1 MTKKS
6 LAWLGMTLL
15 ALGVA
20 GYAATVVIV
29 PGLRPPLVRSL
40 FADWPIAAPAHFLGG
55 AIALAVGAF
64 QLNARLRARFI
75 AIHRWLGRTYLLAIA
90 VGGAASLALA
100 MNSSAGPVARIGFG
114 LLGVLW
120 LVSTFNAYRYI
131 RQRNVAEHRNW
142 MIRSY
147 ALTLAA
153 VTLRIYLPLSMIGG
167 IPFAIAYPAIA
178 WLCWV
183 PNLLVAEWLV
193 RSGRVAASSTM
204 MTTFPRA
211 RPVSR

>member
-15 ALGVA
+15 ALAVA
-20 GYAATVVIV
+20 GYAAAIVIA
-29 PGLRPPLVRSL
+29 PELRPPLVRHI
-40 FADWPIAAPAHFLGG
+40 FADWPVAGAAHFLGG
-55 AIALAVGAF
+55 AVALAVGAF
-64 QLNARLRARFI
+64 QLNSRIRARFI
-75 AIHRWLGRTYLLAIA
+75 ALHRWLGRTYVIAIA
-90 VGGAASLALA
+90 AGGAASLVLA
-100 MNSSAGPVARIGFG
+100 VHSSGGTVARAGFG
-114 LLGVLW
+114 LLGVCW
-120 LVSTFNAYRYI
+120 LISTFNAYRYI
-131 RQRNVAEHRNW
+131 RQKNLGEHRNW

-153 VTLRIYLPLSMIGG
+153 VTLRVYLPLSLIAGV
-167 IPFAIAYPAIA
+167 PFPIAYPAIA

-193 RSGRVAASSTM
+193 RSGRAASSFTM